1 MKKIRPLLCRLG
13 LPALLAAALGLP
25 LPAAAGTPARIVS
38 IGGALT
44 EIVYALDGQASLVG
58 VDTTSLWP
66 EAAKAL
72 PQVGYMR
79 ALSAEG
85 ILSLA
90 PTLVIASAHA
100 GPPPVLAQLHAAG
113 VEVKTLTEEYSEQG
127 IVNKI
132 ADIAAVLG
140 KPVEGERLAAQ
151 VHADFSRLAQLRAQ
165 AIKQPKVLF
174 FMAVS
179 HGAPLVSGRDTAA
192 DAIIALAGGSNAAA
206 DFSGNKPIGGET
218 VIAAAPDAILLTELT
233 LNAVGG
239 LEQFYQL
246 PGIAHTPAGQNRRV
260 IVMDTLSLLG
270 FGLRSGQAALDF
282 AKQLHQLPA
291 VADHRH

>member
-1 MKKIRPLLCRLG
+1 MKPTASSFSVLLGATLATVAW
-13 LPALLAAALGLP
+13 LVAAAP
-25 LPAAAGTPARIVS
+25 PRIVS
-38 IGGALT
+38 VGGALT

-72 PQVGYMR
+72 PQVGYQR

-90 PTLVIASAHA
+90 PSLVLASAHA
-100 GPPPVLAQLHAAG
+100 GPPPVLEQLRGAG
-113 VEVKTLTEEYSEQG
+113 VEVKTVAEDYSEQG

-132 ADIAAVLG
+132 ATVAAVLG
-140 KPVEGERLAAQ
+140 KPAEGERLAGQ
-151 VHADFSRLAQLRAQ
+151 VHADFERLSALRARRAQ
-165 AIKQPKVLF
+165 APKVLF

-192 DAIIALAGGSNAAA
+192 DAVIALAGARNAAQ
-206 DFSGNKPIGGET
+206 DFSGNKPIGGEA

-239 LEQFYQL
+239 LDAFYRL
-246 PGIAHTPAGQNRRV
+246 PGIAHTPAGRNRRV

-270 FGLRSGQAALDF
+270 FGLRTARAAMDF
-282 AKQLHQLPA
+282 AEQLPRLPD
-291 VADHRH
+291 VAASRP

>member
-1 MKKIRPLLCRLG
+1 MPGIQHLLYRLIQ
-13 LPALLAAALGLP
+13 PALLFTALSTA
-25 LPAAAGTPARIVS
+25 LPAAAETPARIVS
-38 IGGALT
+38 VGGSLT

-58 VDTTSLWP
+58 VDTTSFWP

-90 PTLVIASAHA
+90 PSLVVASAHA
-100 GPPPVLAQLHAAG
+100 GPPAVLDQLRSAG
-113 VEVKTLTEEYSEQG
+113 VPLQTVAEEYSEQG

-132 ADIAAVLG
+132 AAIAAVLG
-140 KPVEGERLAAQ
+140 KPAEGERLTAQ
-151 VHADFSRLAQLRAQ
+151 VEADFGQLAQLRAQ
-165 AIKQPKVLF
+165 ITKQPKVLF

-192 DAIIALAGGSNAAA
+192 DAIIALAGGSNAAN
-206 DFSGNKPIGGET
+206 DFSGNKPTGAEAI
-218 VIAAAPDAILLTELT
+218 IAAAPDAILLTELT
-233 LNAVGG
+233 LHAIGG

-246 PGIAHTPAGQNRRV
+246 PGIAHTPAGQHRRV

-270 FGLRSGQAALDF
+270 FGLRSAQAAMDF
-282 AKQLHQLPA
+282 SRQLRQVPD
-291 VADHRH
+291 VAASSR